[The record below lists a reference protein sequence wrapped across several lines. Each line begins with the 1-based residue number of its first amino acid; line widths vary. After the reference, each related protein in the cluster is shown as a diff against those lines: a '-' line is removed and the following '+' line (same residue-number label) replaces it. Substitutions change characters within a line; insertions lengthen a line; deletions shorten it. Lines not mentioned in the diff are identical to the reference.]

1 MSGDETTDPGDES
14 DDWRDEFTC
23 ESCRAWTGKPPMR
36 IRDVQ
41 TEVLKRFPGAEY
53 KVEHGCHFR
62 KGRDGAIL
70 HIPTTT
76 LDLDGQSFEWLPEV
90 PR

>member
-1 MSGDETTDPGDES
+1 
-14 DDWRDEFTC
+14 
-23 ESCRAWTGKPPMR
+23 MR
-36 IRDVQ
+36 IKDVEADVRNQ
-41 TEVLKRFPGAEY
+41 FPDVDY
-53 KVEHGCHFR
+53 KIEHGCHFR
-62 KGRDGAIL
+62 SGRDGKML